1 MHNSITIR
9 MNETATSTI
18 TLKGEELFYHLTHDV
33 NNEYSSVVALLPY
46 AIMDRDKAMLYLES
60 IVKDNKTLVA
70 IYPGLGEK
78 PTKNMKFVGSIPD
91 GALYVK

>member
-1 MHNSITIR
+1 
-9 MNETATSTI
+9 MNETATTSTI
-18 TLKGEELFYHLTHDV
+18 TLKGEKLFYHLTHDV
-33 NNEYSSVVALLPY
+33 KNEYSSVVALLPY

-70 IYPGLGEK
+70 IYPGLGKK

>member
-1 MHNSITIR
+1 

-33 NNEYSSVVALLPY
+33 KNEYSSLVALLPY

-60 IVKDNKTLVA
+60 IVKDNKILVA
-70 IYPGLGEK
+70 IYPGLGER
-78 PTKNMKFVGSIPD
+78 PTTNMKFIGSIPD